1 MDIVEL
7 ALTGAQAELLD
18 ETLRRVNLAC
28 DTAAKDAFARG
39 VRGGAPA
46 DVLREAC
53 SIAAQQFQL
62 ASPYPTVIF
71 ERVRDQMKVSPSAPP
86 RFRKNQAI
94 PLAGSHLKWTAADKV
109 SMPTWKGRR
118 TITIHYDQRKG
129 AVPLRSPLE
138 HRPIVLVERTGVFYL
153 EATDVDRREDW

>member
-1 MDIVEL
+1 MDVVEL
-7 ALTGAQAELLD
+7 ALTSTQAELLD
-18 ETLRRVNLAC
+18 ETLRRVNLAS
-28 DTAAKDAFARG
+28 DAAAKDAFAKG
-39 VRGGAPA
+39 VRGGTPT

-53 SIAAQQFQL
+53 GAAAQQFQL
-62 ASPYPTVIF
+62 ASPYTTVMF
-71 ERVRDQMKVSPSAPP
+71 ERVRDQMKSQPSAPP

-94 PLAGSHLKWTAADKV
+94 PLAGNHLKWTASDKV
-109 SMPTWKGRR
+109 SLPTWKGRR

-138 HRPIVLVERTGVFYL
+138 NRPVVLLERNGVFTL